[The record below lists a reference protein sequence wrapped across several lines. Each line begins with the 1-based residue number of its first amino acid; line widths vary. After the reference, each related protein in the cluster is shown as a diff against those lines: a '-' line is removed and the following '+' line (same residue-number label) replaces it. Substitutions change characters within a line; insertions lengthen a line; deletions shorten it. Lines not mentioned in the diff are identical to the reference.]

1 MKLANNQV
9 VNLPNKKV
17 VTYSFKGQIPESL
30 VISKKSRDAHVLKD
44 IHSSSLI
51 SLVQL
56 CDVRC
61 TNILNKKRIHV
72 FKYTHL
78 VLSVMRNK
86 MDGLWDIPLTAP
98 VPSTSTI
105 QYFQLENAIT
115 HFKNT
120 KKNFISMYMPAV
132 FVQL

>member
-1 MKLANNQV
+1 MVRVLLLYIKKNN
-9 VNLPNKKV
+9 
-17 VTYSFKGQIPESL
+17 
-30 VISKKSRDAHVLKD
+30 
-44 IHSSSLI
+44 
-51 SLVQL
+51 
-56 CDVRC
+56 
-61 TNILNKKRIHV
+61 V
-72 FKYTHL
+72 FKVSHL
-78 VLSVMRNK
+78 VVSGKINQ